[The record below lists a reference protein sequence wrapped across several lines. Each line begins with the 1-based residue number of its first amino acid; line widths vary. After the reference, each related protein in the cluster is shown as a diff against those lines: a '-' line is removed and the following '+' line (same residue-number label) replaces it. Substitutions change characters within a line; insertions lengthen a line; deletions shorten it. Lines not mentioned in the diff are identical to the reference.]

1 MSTTRYY
8 LVTHWFF
15 FFLRWVKFYL
25 RHFFNLTFYN
35 YGVLIKIGDCF
46 QTLLVFMKAFFLY
59 VEERSPPDPSLSSLH
74 HL

>member
-1 MSTTRYY
+1 M
-8 LVTHWFF
+8 
-15 FFLRWVKFYL
+15 KFYL

-74 HL
+74 HLWLSSSTCYNEAVHFGDLLS